1 MKSITRRD
9 PGGNVLNNGE
19 YYSKSNGAYRF
30 SYTDP
35 LGKRRQ
41 ISAVNLE
48 KLRERENRI
57 FHTLRSELN
66 EYTGGNATLN
76 DLFDIYMGTKDNIRK
91 STRDNYFYMYDRFVR
106 PRFGTKKVGDYKYTD
121 LLTFYNMLERAGLK
135 YNTLDNIQTVVYP
148 CFQMAMRDGIIP
160 RNPAEG
166 AKTEIRKNSGYYT
179 STIHPITKEEQI
191 AFLEYI
197 KDHVVYGRW
206 YGMFTF
212 MFGTGVRIGE
222 LAAVLWEDIDFEAE
236 IISIRRGVSSERRVS
251 GIRGIVI
258 STPKT
263 GSGIRD
269 IPMFPEVK
277 RELMKLYEQRPVSKK
292 GVVID
297 GYKGFVFTNRDGG
310 LVNQQSV
317 NRVIR
322 RAVEDYNATEASRA
336 VKEKRPAVLLPH
348 FTTHMIRHSFCSRL
362 CENESN
368 IKIIQAIMGHTDI
381 RTTMEIYA
389 EVSNN
394 RKLQAFRQYGGEM
407 GLR

>member
-48 KLRERENRI
+48 KLREKENKI
-57 FHTLRSELN
+57 FHTFRSELN
-66 EYTGGNATLN
+66 EYTSGTVTLN
-76 DLFDIYMGTKDNIRK
+76 DLFDIYMGTKENIRK
-91 STRDNYFYMYDRFVR
+91 STRDNYYYMYDRFVR
-106 PRFGTKKVGDYKYTD
+106 PGFGKKKVGEYRYSDV
-121 LLTFYNMLERAGLK
+121 LAFYNMLERSGLK
-135 YNTLDNIQTVVYP
+135 YNTLDNIQSVVYP
-148 CFQMAMRDGIIP
+148 CFEMAKRDGIIHG
-160 RNPAEG
+160 NPAEG
-166 AKTEIRKNSGYYT
+166 AKTEIRRNSGYYT
-179 STIHPITKEEQI
+179 SSIHPITKEEQV

-197 KDHVVYGRW
+197 KGHEVYGRW
-206 YGMFTF
+206 YGMFIF

-236 IISIRRGVSSERRVS
+236 VISIKRAVSIEKRVS
-251 GIRGIVI
+251 GLRGIVI
-258 STPKT
+258 SIPKT

-269 IPMFPEVK
+269 IPMLPEVK
-277 RELMKLYEQRPVSKK
+277 AELMKLHEERTFNKK

-317 NRVIR
+317 NRVIMR
-322 RAVEDYNATEASRA
+322 VVEDYNATEATRA
-336 VKEKRPAVLLPH
+336 VKEKRPAILLPH

-362 CENESN
+362 CENENN
-368 IKIIQAIMGHTDI
+368 IKVIQAIMGHTDI

-389 EVSNN
+389 EVSNS
-394 RKLQAFRQYGGEM
+394 RKLQSFRQYGGQM
-407 GLR
+407 GLC